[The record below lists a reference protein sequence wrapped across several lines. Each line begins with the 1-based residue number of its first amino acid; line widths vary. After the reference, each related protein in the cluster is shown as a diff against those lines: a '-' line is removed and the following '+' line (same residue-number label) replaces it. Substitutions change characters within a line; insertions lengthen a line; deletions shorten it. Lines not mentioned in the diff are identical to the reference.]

1 MSSKP
6 SHDELLAFY
15 STEYVR
21 SAVLIDQAK
30 EVVTV
35 LRKKY
40 KTGLIT
46 NGKTNIQYGKIDQ
59 IGMRNDFDIIIV
71 SEEAGV
77 KKPDPSIFE
86 MACTALDVR
95 SEECIYIGDH
105 PMNDIEGA
113 FRAGMETIW
122 MQANQPWQDGLTA
135 KPLHTIDQLSK
146 LKELL

>member
-1 MSSKP
+1 M
-6 SHDELLAFY
+6 
-15 STEYVR
+15 
-21 SAVLIDQAK
+21 LIDQAK